1 MCYKASLGYRQF
13 HIGCVF
19 AECNQFKPAILIQNF
34 KYIQIF
40 E

>member
-1 MCYKASLGYRQF
+1 MFYKASLGYRQF

-19 AECNQFKPAILIQNF
+19 AECNQFKPAILIQIF